1 MSQVMKCLNVAGIN
15 CCESKKSQKVTLHD
29 SDLKRGFEWNYQ
41 WLISLTI
48 FFTLKPIPA
57 SGYCGSL
64 PKFEHEFDRIQI
76 QCVKNLHLRCF
87 DKVLNTDCLGLA
99 HIFPSKWFF
108 KSYLKHQSAKHFIAV
123 FTPNYFDKNV
133 GNVRTFKPK
142 DLITI

>member
-1 MSQVMKCLNVAGIN
+1 MRIKK
-15 CCESKKSQKVTLHD
+15 ESKSYTSWFGSQKRFWVKLPMTYLFD
-29 SDLKRGFEWNYQ
+29 D
-41 WLISLTI
+41 

-76 QCVKNLHLRCF
+76 QCVKNLHLRC

-142 DLITI
+142 DLIAI